1 MINISKILTLFHTV
15 RHLKP
20 IQVYQR
26 IANQTNKNNYKKIDW
41 KKSVNLSSS
50 NLVLKESI
58 QFENTY
64 NNNSFEF
71 LNLKKDFGV
80 KVNWDFL
87 DYGRLWTYN
96 LNYFEYLNQQ
106 DITLTSGTELI
117 EDFINQ
123 LPSSKVGLEP
133 YPISLRCINWI
144 KFFIRLGSTP
154 KFDSILYKQLML
166 LTSKKEYHILGNH
179 LLENGFSF
187 LFGAYYFKND
197 NLYKEA
203 KKILIPQLKEQVLED
218 GAHFELSPMYH
229 SIMLFRILDC
239 YNLVSNNDLFNSELE
254 PLLRNKS
261 VQMLSW
267 LNKITFSNGKI
278 PLLNDAAFKIA
289 PEPKSL
295 FDYALRLGLK
305 FESEVNLGESGY
317 RKLQNSKFEIVTDI
331 GKIGP
336 DYQPG
341 HAHADT
347 FNFELYVNGRPLI
360 VDSGTSTYEINDVR
374 FYERSTLAHNTVVIN
389 GENSSKVWS
398 GHRVAK
404 RAKVSILKDLSNLI
418 IAVHDGYKKY
428 NVFHKRTFQ
437 SYNNSD
443 LGIIDEIQSKGVF
456 YLHFAPN
463 EDFQLYDNIIKG
475 IDYKIEFIGVEKI
488 ELFESYYSP
497 EFNKRINRKSVR
509 VTFSNKLQTFFT

>member
-1 MINISKILTLFHTV
+1 MINISRLLTLFHTV
-15 RHLKP
+15 RYLKP
-20 IQVYQR
+20 IQIYQR
-26 IANQTNKNNYKKIDW
+26 LVNKVNKCVYRKVDWETPIDSDSC
-41 KKSVNLSSS
+41 K
-50 NLVLKESI
+50 LVFKESI

-64 NNNSFEF
+64 NNNSFDF
-71 LNLKKDFGV
+71 LNLKKDFGE

-87 DYGRLWTYN
+87 DYGRLWAYN

-106 DITLTSGTELI
+106 DITLKNGTELI

-123 LPSSKVGLEP
+123 LPASEVGLEP

-144 KFFIRLGSTP
+144 KFFIRFGSTP
-154 KFDSILYKQLML
+154 SYDSILYKQLLL

-187 LFGAYYFKND
+187 LFGAYYFNND
-197 NLYKEA
+197 RFYKEA
-203 KKILIPQLKEQVLED
+203 KIILIPQLKEQILED
-218 GAHFELSPMYH
+218 GAHFELSAMYH
-229 SIMLFRILDC
+229 SIMLFRLLDC
-239 YNLVSNNDLFNSELE
+239 YNLVSNSNLFNNELE
-254 PLLRNKS
+254 HLLKNKS
-261 VQMLSW
+261 IKMLSW
-267 LNKITFSNGKI
+267 LNKITFSDGKI

-289 PEPKSL
+289 PKPKSL
-295 FDYALRLGLK
+295 FEYALRLGLK
-305 FESEVNLGESGY
+305 FETDVVLGESGY
-317 RKLQNSKFEIVTDI
+317 RKFKTTKFELVADI
-331 GKIGP
+331 GKVGP

-374 FYERSTLAHNTVVIN
+374 FYERSTIAHNTVVIN
-389 GENSSKVWS
+389 GDNSSEVWS

-404 RAKVSILKDLSNLI
+404 RAKVSIINDLSNLI
-418 IAVHDGYKKY
+418 VAVHDGYKKY
-428 NVFHKRTFQ
+428 NVLHQRTFN
-437 SYNNSD
+437 SYNNSG
-443 LGIIDEIQSKGVF
+443 LEIIDEIQSKAVF

-497 EFNKRINRKSVR
+497 EFNKRIKRKSVS